1 MHTEI
6 GTRIKK
12 LRIANELSQQAF
24 ADALQVSR
32 QTVSKWENGR
42 TYPDIGHMLL
52 MCELFE
58 TNLDE
63 LLREDNTSENV
74 TLKSDSTQPKL
85 GKSKKWLV
93 GLAIVAVLTV
103 LAYVSLNK
111 EPADH
116 QAGSNQT
123 ISLGTPTE
131 VHSPAFNHA
140 IVRNTDNEIVAIY
153 HFPQPEYQDV
163 EHGLEQMSEEVL
175 RRMREDFP

>member
-12 LRIANELSQQAF
+12 LRIAKKLSQQAF
-24 ADALQVSR
+24 ADVLQVSR

-42 TYPDIGHMLL
+42 TYPDIGHLLL

-58 TNLDE
+58 TTLDE
-63 LLREDNTSENV
+63 LLREDTASNNV
-74 TLKSDSTQPKL
+74 PTKNGKQQKFGKNKKL
-85 GKSKKWLV
+85 IVS
-93 GLAIVAVLTV
+93 LAIVAVFTV

-111 EPADH
+111 KPVDH
-116 QAGSNQT
+116 QADSNQT
-123 ISLGTPTE
+123 ISLGTPTKI
-131 VHSPAFNHA
+131 HSPAYTHVV
-140 IVRNTDNEIVAIY
+140 IRNTDNEVMTVY